1 LARSAA
7 LFLFVL
13 LAGAVPAP
21 AAAQGID
28 PVRAALEARI
38 QQLEEDIRRLTGRVE
53 ELEYQQ
59 GQLTTRLEKLV
70 GAVDERL
77 RTVESAPAAPARE
90 EPPQAVQAPEPP
102 PVVATAPPPPRQ
114 PAPGAQARAPAPDV
128 EPDASAQ
135 RGYVLGTI
143 PRDAARGAPTATAPA
158 QSGSETGY
166 DGALK
171 LLQAGRWPEAEKA
184 FQDFLETNPSDS
196 RASAAAYWLGETY
209 YFRKDYKN
217 AAAAF
222 ARNYR
227 TYGPEAPRAPDNL
240 LKLGMSL
247 RALGDREKACQTYAE
262 LAKRHPNAPM
272 PVRQT
277 LTRERSAAEC
287 A

>member
-7 LFLFVL
+7 LLLFVL
-13 LAGAVPAP
+13 LAGAGSAP

-90 EPPQAVQAPEPP
+90 EPPQAVQAHE
-102 PVVATAPPPPRQ
+102 

-184 FQDFLETNPSDS
+184 FQDFLENNPSDS

>member
-1 LARSAA
+1 MARSAI
-7 LFLFVL
+7 LLLLLV
-13 LAGAVPAP
+13 LAGASPAR
-21 AAAQGID
+21 AQAVD

-38 QQLEEDIRRLTGRVE
+38 LQLEEEIRRLTGRIE

-59 GQLTTRLEKLV
+59 GQLTSRLERLV
-70 GAVDERL
+70 ASVDERL
-77 RTVESAPAAPARE
+77 RTVEAPGAPAEPAPAAPSAAAE
-90 EPPQAVQAPEPP
+90 APEPP
-102 PVVATAPPPPRQ
+102 PPQVAAAPPAPRQ
-114 PAPGAQARAPAPDV
+114 PPASAQARAPAPDV

-143 PRDAARGAPTATAPA
+143 PREAARATPTPPPA
-158 QSGSETGY
+158 AADSETGY

-171 LLQAGRWPEAEKA
+171 LLQAGRWAEAEKA
-184 FQDFLETNPSDS
+184 FQSFLESNPSDQ
-196 RASAAAYWLGETY
+196 RAASAAYWLGETY
-209 YFRKDYKN
+209 YFRKDYQN

-262 LAKRHPNAPM
+262 LARRHPNAPL